1 MYKSSR
7 IISNLFVL
15 SGFWEQYS
23 NENGQLSYNT
33 CIGPKF
39 MYMHSSYLWPFDK
52 DIKGWEEFILVR

>member
-1 MYKSSR
+1 MYKNSTLISR
-7 IISNLFVL
+7 LFVL

-39 MYMHSSYLWPFDK
+39 MYMHSSYLRSFHK
-52 DIKGWEEFILVR
+52 DIKGWEVIILVR